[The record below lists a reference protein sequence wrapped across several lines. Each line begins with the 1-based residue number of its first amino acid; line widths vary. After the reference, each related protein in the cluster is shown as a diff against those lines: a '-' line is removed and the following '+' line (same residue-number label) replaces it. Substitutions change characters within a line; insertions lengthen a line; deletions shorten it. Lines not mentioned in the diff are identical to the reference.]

1 MYWCKK
7 IDKYHVCS
15 QLLPCSGHWCGS
27 NIRGAFR
34 DTQSTIQ
41 SNYSFWASKP
51 VCSEAFNP
59 VCGSAWQSVIS
70 AVQHAS
76 LMPLLLSFLGGDL
89 GGKCYSCLYSYHD
102 PHQVCHDNWY
112 DGEYY
117 GDCFFPVMILIRS
130 LCWSWWWWLSWWRI
144 SWWHHHCHCYN
155 TKDRNRNLDR
165 QYHTRIVFMM
175 IMSSHHHHYS

>member
-1 MYWCKK
+1 MALHHYRRQLTKQGDSHSC
-7 IDKYHVCS
+7 YHVLVLDVAPTS
-15 QLLPCSGHWCGS
+15 
-27 NIRGAFR
+27 AFR
-34 DTQSTIQ
+34 DTQSIIQ
-41 SNYSFWASKP
+41 STVDSP
-51 VCSEAFNP
+51 IIAFEQVSLYVQKHLIQSVA

-112 DGEYY
+112 

-130 LCWSWWWWLSWWRI
+130 LC
-144 SWWHHHCHCYN
+144 
-155 TKDRNRNLDR
+155 
-165 QYHTRIVFMM
+165 
-175 IMSSHHHHYS
+175 